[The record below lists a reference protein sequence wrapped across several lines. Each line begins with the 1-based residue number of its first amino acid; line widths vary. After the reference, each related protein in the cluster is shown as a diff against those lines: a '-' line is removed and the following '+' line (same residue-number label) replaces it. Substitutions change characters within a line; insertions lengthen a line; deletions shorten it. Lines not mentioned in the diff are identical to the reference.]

1 MTAQRPEIVYKPS
14 PTIQAFQDDPSFV
27 RAIRGPVGSGK
38 SVGCTIELF
47 RLACQ
52 SGTNTR
58 SAIIRNTFPQ
68 LRSTTL
74 NTWMDWLRPFG
85 EFKWS
90 TMTFLARIEGYTH
103 EFLFQALDKSSD
115 IGRLLSLELTFSWV
129 NECREIQWPIIDM
142 LTTRVGRYPARKD
155 GIAPRSCII
164 MDTNS
169 PDDMSSYYKCFEERR
184 PKDWK
189 QFVQP
194 AGDGPLGENVDNLP
208 PGYYERIRQGKDDA
222 WCKVYIGGE
231 YGYIAEGRPVYG
243 AWQDNIHAAQCERD
257 PELPLIVGID
267 FGLEPACVF
276 LQESTTGQFRVVDE
290 LVTQEF
296 SALELG
302 ELLGQRLRKDWR
314 DHTIEIFGDPA
325 GDQRSQVDKRTAF
338 QVLRA
343 AGIDARPAP
352 TNDFRLRVEAVMRN
366 LKRLTMAGEP
376 GLIVS
381 PRCKYLR
388 RACAGGYKYRLMQVV
403 GEERFAELPDKNSY
417 SHVAEALQY
426 ALCGAGQARK
436 VVGTRD
442 RKPLD
447 YSNFDPMRV

>member
-1 MTAQRPEIVYKPS
+1 MSLITNHNHSGGKHHRVMTDRDV
-14 PTIQAFQDDPSFV
+14 
-27 RAIRGPVGSGK
+27 
-38 SVGCTIELF
+38 
-47 RLACQ
+47 
-52 SGTNTR
+52 
-58 SAIIRNTFPQ
+58 
-68 LRSTTL
+68 
-74 NTWMDWLRPFG
+74 FG
-85 EFKWS
+85 
-90 TMTFLARIEGYTH
+90 IEGAC
-103 EFLFQALDKSSD
+103 L
-115 IGRLLSLELTFSWV
+115 
-129 NECREIQWPIIDM
+129 
-142 LTTRVGRYPARKD
+142 
-155 GIAPRSCII
+155 
-164 MDTNS
+164 
-169 PDDMSSYYKCFEERR
+169 
-184 PKDWK
+184 
-189 QFVQP
+189 
-194 AGDGPLGENVDNLP
+194 
-208 PGYYERIRQGKDDA
+208 
-222 WCKVYIGGE
+222 
-231 YGYIAEGRPVYG
+231 
-243 AWQDNIHAAQCERD
+243 CERD
-257 PELPLIVGID
+257 PDLPLIVGID

-302 ELLGQRLRKDWR
+302 ELLGARLRKEWR
-314 DHTIEIFGDPA
+314 DHTIEVFGDPA

>member
-1 MTAQRPEIVYKPS
+1 M
-14 PTIQAFQDDPSFV
+14 QAFQDDSSFV

-38 SVGCTIELF
+38 SVACTIELF
-47 RLACQ
+47 RLMCE

-58 SAIIRNTFPQ
+58 SAIVRNTFPQ
-68 LRSTTL
+68 LRTTTL
-74 NTWMDWLRPFG
+74 NTWLDWLRPYG

-90 TMTFLARIEGYTH
+90 DMTWRARLEGYDH
-103 EFLFQALDKSSD
+103 EVIFQALDKSSD
-115 IGRLLSLELTFSWV
+115 IGRLLSLEITFAWV

-169 PDDMSSYYKCFEERR
+169 PDDMSSYYKCFEETK
-184 PKDWK
+184 PKDWR

-194 AGDGPLGENVDNLP
+194 AGDGPMAENVENLP
-208 PGYYERIRQGKDDA
+208 PDYYDRIREGKDAA
-222 WCKVYIGGE
+222 WIKVYIGGE
-231 YGYIAEGRPVYG
+231 YGFIAEGRPVYG
-243 AWQDNIHAAQCERD
+243 AWQDNIHAAECSRD
-257 PELPLIVGID
+257 PDRPLIVGID
-267 FGLEPACVF
+267 FGLEPAAVF
-276 LQESTTGQFRVVDE
+276 LQESVTGQFRAIE
-290 LVTQEF
+290 EIVTQEF
-296 SALELG
+296 SALEFA
-302 ELLGQRLRKDWR
+302 ELLGQRLRGEWA
-314 DHTIEIFGDPA
+314 DHEVQLFGDPA

-403 GEERFAELPDKNSY
+403 GEERFAELPDKNAY

-426 ALCGAGQARK
+426 GLCGAGQARK
-436 VVGTRD
+436 VVGTRN

-447 YSNFDPMRV
+447 YSNFNPTRVN